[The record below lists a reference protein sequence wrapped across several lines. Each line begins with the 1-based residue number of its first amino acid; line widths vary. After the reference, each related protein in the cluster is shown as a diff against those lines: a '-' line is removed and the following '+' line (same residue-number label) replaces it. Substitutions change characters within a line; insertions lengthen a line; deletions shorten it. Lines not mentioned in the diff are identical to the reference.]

1 VSTGRR
7 KVNDE
12 PTQHAERRHPA
23 DWDQLARDAE
33 KSGDYLGAYDHA
45 LRGLADHP
53 GNLTLIYR
61 AVLNLSRSGANDQAA
76 AWYREYGLET
86 SEEERIAA
94 LGARIMRE
102 AAFATS
108 GPAAPKSLAEAAQCY
123 ARIHAR
129 TGGTFTGINAA
140 TLHLLAGEGGPAR
153 RLARKVLATCLSEG
167 VRSYDRAADAA
178 AAALIIG
185 DVPAAQEFVATCA
198 ALHRSNF
205 SAVASTRRQLA
216 RICDELTLDRE
227 IFAKL
232 TPKSVMHYTGHLISP
247 PNQPGR
253 FPAAAEERV
262 ARDIATHLDG
272 HDVGFGFG
280 SLACGGDIL
289 VAEALLAR
297 KAELHVVLPFEI
309 AEFRAHSVACGGSG
323 WVDRFDLCL
332 ERASSLTYATDD
344 HYLGDNVLFGHCNEL
359 AMGLAMLRAANL
371 DARVFQLAIWDGA
384 GGGTD
389 AGTSAGV
396 ASWRSRGFSSEII
409 DSGATPT
416 RTRERKEPPARTVPK
431 RVVKAMLFGD
441 TTGFSRLREQQIP
454 MFIEHFLG
462 RVSGV
467 LDRYADCIDYRNTW
481 GDGLYLVMRDARSA
495 MECALELQA
504 EVGAIDYPAVGL
516 PPHLGLRVGGHIG
529 PVFDVID
536 PILRARNFMG
546 GHVSRTARMEPVTPP
561 GEVYVTEAFAALIA
575 LERDPSLSCEYVGVV
590 PAAKGYGSFRMY
602 VLKRRRA
609 M

>member
-1 VSTGRR
+1 MD
-7 KVNDE
+7 DE
-12 PTQHAERRHPA
+12 PTQQAEQRHPD

-45 LRGLADHP
+45 LRGLAQHP

-61 AVLNLSRSGANDQAA
+61 AVLNLSRSGANVQAA
-76 AWYREYGLET
+76 AWYREYGLER

-94 LGARIMRE
+94 LGARILRE
-102 AAFATS
+102 TAFAAS
-108 GPAAPKSLAEAAQCY
+108 GTAARNLLAEAAKQY

-140 TLHLLAGEGGPAR
+140 TLHLLAGDAEPAR
-153 RLARKVLATCLSEG
+153 RLARKVIAACLKDG

-185 DVPAAQEFVATCA
+185 DLAAADEFIGRCA

-216 RICDELTLDRE
+216 RICDKLDLDHAL
-227 IFAKL
+227 FARL
-232 TPKSVMHYTGHLISP
+232 SPKAVVHYTGHRISP

-253 FPAAAEERV
+253 FPSAAEERV
-262 ARDIATHLDG
+262 ALAVARHLDD
-272 HDVGFGFG
+272 HNVGFGFG
-280 SLACGGDIL
+280 SLACGADIL

-309 AEFRAHSVACGGSG
+309 AEFREHSVACGGSG
-323 WVDRFDLCL
+323 WVERFDSCL
-332 ERASSLTYATDD
+332 AKASSLTYATDD
-344 HYLGDNVLFGHCNEL
+344 QYLGDNVLFGHCNEL

-371 DARVFQLAIWDGA
+371 DAPVFQLAIWDGA

-396 ASWRSRGFSSEII
+396 ASWRSRGFSTEII
-409 DSGATPT
+409 DSGAATHGPSEPQEPRPSGT
-416 RTRERKEPPARTVPK
+416 RPR
-431 RVVKAMLFGD
+431 RVIRAMLFGD
-441 TTGFSRLREQQIP
+441 TTGFSRLHEHQIP
-454 MFIEHFLG
+454 TFIEHFLG
-462 RVSGV
+462 RLSRV
-467 LDRYADCIDYRNTW
+467 LDRYAECIDYRNTW

-504 EVGAIDYPAVGL
+504 EVAAIDFPAVGL
-516 PPHLGLRVGGHIG
+516 PAHLGLRVGGHVG

-536 PILRARNFMG
+536 PILHARNFMG
-546 GHVSRTARMEPVTPP
+546 GHVSRTARMEPVTPA

-575 LERDPSLSCEYVGVV
+575 LERDPSLSCEYVGVM
-590 PAAKGYGSFRMY
+590 PTAKGYGSFRMY

-609 M
+609 I